1 MKAFVP
7 QSAFF
12 SYHRWS
18 DLFVP
23 QENSVDSAVFQ
34 RLWWYSIL
42 ESQKRD
48 FPQGTLLWASQVML
62 VWKNLPACAGDTRD
76 MGLVPQSERSSGA
89 GKANALQYFFLGKF
103 HGQRSLMGY
112 SPWGCE
118 ESDTTEHTPAW
129 LENIHH
135 ELSVHTE
142 LCSSIRMTGMP
153 TATEKRNQVVCRAE
167 GGHVRISVC
176 FGNPLQRSCL
186 ENPRDGGGPPS
197 TGSHRVG
204 HDWDDIAAAAAA
216 ECPKKDLYPVSV
228 ASACGQ
234 DKHFLLERNKWKQ
247 FRCNHVNSC
256 EHKSGPILQSLKT
269 CIISS
274 RIFTLLLFMN
284 LFNNYLHQR
293 MSK

>member
-1 MKAFVP
+1 M
-7 QSAFF
+7 
-12 SYHRWS
+12 
-18 DLFVP
+18 
-23 QENSVDSAVFQ
+23 
-34 RLWWYSIL
+34 

-48 FPQGTLLWASQVML
+48 FPRGTRV
-62 VWKNLPACAGDTRD
+62 VRKNLPARAGDTRHV
-76 MGLVPQSERSSGA
+76 GLVPRSERSSGA
-89 GKANALQYFFLGKF
+89 GKANPLQYFLLGKF
-103 HGQRSLMGY
+103 HRQRSLVGY

-129 LENIHH
+129 LENVHH

-153 TATEKRNQVVCRAE
+153 TATEKRNRVVCRAE

-176 FGNPLQRSCL
+176 FGNPLQHSCL
-186 ENPRDGGGPPS
+186 ENPRDGGGLPS

-204 HDWDDIAAAAAA
+204 HDWGDIAAAA
-216 ECPKKDLYPVSV
+216 ECPKKDPYPVSV

-234 DKHFLLERNKWKQ
+234 DKNFLLERNKWKQ

-269 CIISS
+269 CITSS